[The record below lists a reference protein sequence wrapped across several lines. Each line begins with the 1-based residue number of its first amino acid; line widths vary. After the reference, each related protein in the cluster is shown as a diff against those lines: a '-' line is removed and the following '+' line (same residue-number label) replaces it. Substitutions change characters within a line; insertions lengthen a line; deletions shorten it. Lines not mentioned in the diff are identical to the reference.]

1 MINATTGKTIKK
13 FWSKHDTNIIFVLLV
28 IIFLFYT
35 VFIALTLKPAINVDE
50 ERHFAVSKQFSTT
63 IGIPPDVPE
72 TLILNAMIN
81 QNPNLYFWINGRII
95 NLVNF
100 LYPSASEW
108 QLLVALRLLNVLYA
122 LGTVIFCYLFSK
134 ELIDHKW
141 WQLLPVFLLTN
152 TIMFVFLSAG
162 VSDDNPT
169 HLLCLAA
176 LYFLVRQFNNRPFL
190 PNSLAMLISLASS
203 TLIKHRVFP
212 FVFPVILAW
221 VFFIIKN
228 HKKITPLQVKDR
240 STIILFI
247 ILFLLIWRNFSVYG
261 YNLVRYHSILPS
273 ENDILTKEQR
283 EIKQLYFEK
292 FSHVLKGW
300 GYKISIPE
308 SKAYGYPG
316 PIKYFFTTWI
326 PVMLFRIFGVEGH
339 WKYYQPL
346 TLASS
351 LILFIWLVL
360 LTLTYWRDFN
370 FKNLS
375 LLGIFVFYTIILFIY
390 IYNYELQ
397 LKFNLL
403 FIQGRYMFSVIDIA
417 FVFTAKVLMEIPRKL
432 IRIPTLI
439 IMIVIYFITGPLTF
453 ILQYKNVFSDWLV
466 I

>member
-1 MINATTGKTIKK
+1 MINATTGKTIKQ
-13 FWSKHDTNIIFVLLV
+13 FWSKHDTTIVFILLI
-28 IIFLFYT
+28 IIFLFYSI
-35 VFIALTLKPAINVDE
+35 FIALTLKPAINVDE

-72 TLILNAMIN
+72 TLILNATIE

-95 NLVNF
+95 NLVKF
-100 LYPSASEW
+100 FYPTASEW

-141 WQLLPVFLLTN
+141 WQLLPVYLLTN
-152 TIMFVFLSAG
+152 TIMFVFLAGG

-169 HLLCLAA
+169 HLVCLAA
-176 LYFLVRQFNNRPFL
+176 LYFLVRIINKRPFL
-190 PNSLAMLISLASS
+190 TNSLTMLISLASS

-212 FVFPVILAW
+212 FVFAVIFVW
-221 VFFIIKN
+221 VFYIIKN
-228 HKKITPLQVKDR
+228 YKNITPIQVKK
-240 STIILFI
+240 STIVLSI
-247 ILFLLIWRNFSVYG
+247 ILLLLILGNLSVYG
-261 YNLVRYHSILPS
+261 YNLLRYHSLLPS
-273 ENDILTKEQR
+273 DNDILTKEQR
-283 EIKQLYFEK
+283 AIKQLYLEK
-292 FSHVLKGW
+292 FSHVLTGW
-300 GYKISIPE
+300 GYKISISE
-308 SKAYGYPG
+308 SKEYGYPG

-326 PVMLFRIFGVEGH
+326 PFMLFRIFSVEGH
-339 WKYYQPL
+339 WKYYQTL
-346 TLASS
+346 TLVSS
-351 LILFIWLVL
+351 LLLFISMVL
-360 LTLTYWRDFN
+360 LTLTYWRDFT

-375 LLGIFVFYTIILFIY
+375 LLGIFVFYTIVLFLY

-432 IRIPTLI
+432 IRIPTLV